1 MSLKRYATRR
11 DATEP
16 EILRALS
23 KVGAEYILL
32 DAFDVLV
39 LFRGQVFMIDCKTKK
54 GRPTR
59 NQDVLVTRGWPLRYA
74 VTAEDAL
81 RAIGAI

>member
-1 MSLKRYATRR
+1 MRRASRR

-23 KVGAEYILL
+23 QVGADFILL
-32 DAFDVLV
+32 DPFDVLV
-39 LFRGQVFMIDCKTKK
+39 LFRGQLVMLDCKTAK

-59 NQDVLVTRGWPLRYA
+59 NQQVLIDRGWPLHFVR
-74 VTAEDAL
+74 TAEEAL
-81 RAIGAI
+81 AVIGVKG